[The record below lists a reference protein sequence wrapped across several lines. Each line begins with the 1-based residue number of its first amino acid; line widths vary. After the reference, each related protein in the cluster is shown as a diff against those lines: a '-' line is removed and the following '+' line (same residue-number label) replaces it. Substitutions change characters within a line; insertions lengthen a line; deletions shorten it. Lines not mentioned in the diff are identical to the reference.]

1 LDSSGNNFVF
11 EEDCQGSI
19 RVSDEV
25 VTIIAG
31 LAASEVEGVAG
42 MSGGI
47 TGGLAEKLGRKNLS
61 KGIKAEV
68 SEKEA
73 IIDIS
78 VIVDYG
84 AHIHEVARKIQNS
97 VKGAVEKMTGLK
109 VMQVNINV
117 QGVSFSQEQ

>member
-1 LDSSGNNFVF
+1 MGNNGADIVF
-11 EEDCQGSI
+11 EGNCQGSI

-31 LAASEVEGVAG
+31 LAASEIEGVAG

-68 SEKEA
+68 GEKEA
-73 IIDIS
+73 AIDIS

-97 VKGAVEKMTGLK
+97 VKDTVEKMTGLK
-109 VMQVNINV
+109 VTQVNINV